1 MVIMVVVFFTH
12 YVLAFGRVEGL
23 QVAFVKCI
31 LLEIDCVLVY
41 VNPWLKL
48 NFATRPYNI
57 LYWRQSPR
65 RLFCQSELFT
75 LNRSKLI
82 PVFAPRRHQCNR
94 PITRHLLL
102 FKWHVRLT

>member
-1 MVIMVVVFFTH
+1 MVVMVVVFFTL
-12 YVLAFGRVEGL
+12 YVLAFGRVESL
-23 QVAFVKCI
+23 QVTFVKCI

-48 NFATRPYNI
+48 NFATRPYSI

-75 LNRSKLI
+75 LNRTKLI
-82 PVFAPRRHQCNR
+82 PVFTPRRNHYNR
-94 PITRHLLL
+94 PIPRHLLL
-102 FKWHVRLT
+102 FKWHVCLT